1 MRYILYNLVVGNGFT
16 ADFWFRNICD
26 AGFATLL
33 RSSVWWVILR
43 LKVCCRCAD
52 VGSFFVFDA
61 KHMSAMFVGCASFW
75 HYSISK
81 VMFLERNCRAKDRS
95 WQILFHHT
103 IIAIRATTAACTPSR
118 RLLISFCARG
128 PRFALDPS
136 FSLVALL
143 HTCACSTLFFPTVF
157 FCFLYSTLFVLSLLV
172 YSSLLYSSLLLESS
186 SLFYTFSAF
195 LSSPD
200 LKYPKKIPRTLPL
213 SVKLSSHRTPL
224 LSSVG

>member
-1 MRYILYNLVVGNGFT
+1 MSH
-16 ADFWFRNICD
+16 
-26 AGFATLL
+26 FAPESLL
-33 RSSVWWVILR
+33 QM
-43 LKVCCRCAD
+43 CRC
-52 VGSFFVFDA
+52 GQFFVFDA

-75 HYSISK
+75 HYWISK
-81 VMFLERNCRAKDRS
+81 VMFLERNCRAKERS

-103 IIAIRATTAACTPSR
+103 ITAIRATTAACTPSR

-143 HTCACSTLFFPTVF
+143 HTCACSTLFFPTVL

-172 YSSLLYSSLLLESS
+172 YSSFLYSSLLLDSS

-213 SVKLSSHRTPL
+213 SVKLSSHRNPL

>member
-75 HYSISK
+75 HHSISK

-157 FCFLYSTLFVLSLLV
+157 SVSSTLLFSSFLCWSILPFFTLLCSQRLLPCSTLFPR
-172 YSSLLYSSLLLESS
+172 
-186 SLFYTFSAF
+186 FS
-195 LSSPD
+195 
-200 LKYPKKIPRTLPL
+200 
-213 SVKLSSHRTPL
+213 PL
-224 LSSVG
+224 LI